1 MASGSMVCQATVVV
15 VGSDNGA
22 GVLLLTVSIVANEF
36 SFSRMVIV
44 ASSES
49 LSSLYCNEL
58 PLDNYPTL
66 ARPLGSLPA
75 VIGGR
80 KRPISSLKRE
90 VIPNFPRCITKS
102 ILHWLDVPFAPICA
116 PVVS

>member
-22 GVLLLTVSIVANEF
+22 GVLLLTVSIVANEL

>member
-1 MASGSMVCQATVVV
+1 MV

-36 SFSRMVIV
+36 SFSVIV

-66 ARPLGSLPA
+66 ARP
-75 VIGGR
+75 
-80 KRPISSLKRE
+80 
-90 VIPNFPRCITKS
+90 
-102 ILHWLDVPFAPICA
+102 
-116 PVVS
+116 